1 MLGGSGLFHEGRFS
15 WRRRRFTTLQKTPS
29 QPPSFQSDRKGWS
42 GPRALHSSLGTKM
55 EHPAPIS
62 WLEITSTCLVSSDR
76 AHAKCSAIC
85 DGSLCAFWRF
95 ATREERARL
104 ASKLWNSRSR
114 PSMLASN
121 GTSSWF
127 RRSKTCF
134 TAASAP
140 AAGRGRALR
149 RWERPLLR
157 RVRFRKWRCWHPR

>member
-1 MLGGSGLFHEGRFS
+1 
-15 WRRRRFTTLQKTPS
+15 
-29 QPPSFQSDRKGWS
+29 
-42 GPRALHSSLGTKM
+42 M

-114 PSMLASN
+114 PSMLA
-121 GTSSWF
+121 
-127 RRSKTCF
+127 
-134 TAASAP
+134 TATAQ
-140 AAGRGRALR
+140 AAGSAVLR
-149 RWERPLLR
+149 LALLR
-157 RVRFRKWRCWHPR
+157 RRHPQQVEDEHCGDGNAHC